1 MRTPSMLSRPGLA
14 MFSKR
19 MPRAAK
25 TDSSRLVAQEGNYNY
40 CDALWKWWAVS
51 SISTKTTIVVD
62 ILCDPS
68 FFAPVSI
75 LNDRWYL
82 RHFCSSKRGF
92 SAFGELAL
100 LYASPRAATV
110 VASSDCLL
118 WVMERDVYKLIY
130 SSFIRQQVQ
139 EKWDLLGK
147 VPALQHLGH
156 DEKVSLVNAL
166 ELVRPRLISFLLSSY
181 MHKSYDLY
189 YDSI

>member
-1 MRTPSMLSRPGLA
+1 
-14 MFSKR
+14 
-19 MPRAAK
+19 
-25 TDSSRLVAQEGNYNY
+25 
-40 CDALWKWWAVS
+40 
-51 SISTKTTIVVD
+51 
-62 ILCDPS
+62 
-68 FFAPVSI
+68 
-75 LNDRWYL
+75 
-82 RHFCSSKRGF
+82 
-92 SAFGELAL
+92 
-100 LYASPRAATV
+100 
-110 VASSDCLL
+110 
-118 WVMERDVYKLIY
+118 MERDVYKLIY